1 MQPNPLADLSP
12 AEVDRLSDE
21 VRALAA
27 ERNAV
32 ILAHNYQLPE
42 VQDVADH
49 LGDSLGLSR
58 EAAATDAD
66 VIAFCGVHFMAE
78 TAAIMNPGKLVLIPD
93 REAGCSLAAMISAES
108 LRRWKAEHPGAVV
121 VSYINCTAEVKAES
135 DYICTSTNAQKVI
148 EAVPKDKEILFC
160 PDQFLGTFL
169 QKKTGRTMHIWP
181 GYCHAHNKI
190 KTDRIV
196 DLKRS
201 HPGAQFLMHPECGC
215 LTSCMPLADKVV
227 STEGIVK
234 AARESPAKEFIVGT
248 EVGILHRLQRENPGK
263 TFYPAA
269 EEAFC
274 EFMKLNDLEKV
285 QASLED
291 LEYKVIVPEEIARR
305 ARRAI
310 ERMLEI
316 SDPGAY
322 VQKAGANAPVD

>member
-1 MQPNPLADLSP
+1 MART
-12 AEVDRLSDE
+12 AEETREIVEDILRLKK
-21 VRALAA
+21 
-27 ERNAV
+27 ERKAV
-32 ILAHNYQLPE
+32 ILAHNYQRGEL
-42 VQDVADH
+42 QDIADFT
-49 LGDSLGLSR
+49 GDSLGLTQQ
-58 EAAATDAD
+58 AAKTDAK
-66 VIAFCGVHFMAE
+66 VIVFCGVHFMAE
-78 TAAIMNPGKLVLIPD
+78 TAAVMNPDKLVLIPD

-148 EAVPKDKEILFC
+148 EAVPEGKDILFC

-169 QKKTGRTMHIWP
+169 QQKTGRKMHIWP

-190 KTDRIV
+190 KTERIV
-196 DLKRS
+196 DLKRE
-201 HPGAQFLMHPECGC
+201 HPKAQFLMHPECGC

-234 AARESPAKEFIVGT
+234 AARESPAREFIVGT
-248 EVGILHRLQRENPGK
+248 EVGILHRLRRENPEK
-263 TFYPAA
+263 EFYPAA

-285 QASLED
+285 LWSLED
-291 LEYKVIVPEEIARR
+291 LEYKVIVPEEIAKR

-322 VQKAGANAPVD
+322 VQKAGSSSPVD

>member
-1 MQPNPLADLSP
+1 MART
-12 AEVDRLSDE
+12 AEETRGIVEDILRLKK
-21 VRALAA
+21 
-27 ERNAV
+27 ERRAV
-32 ILAHNYQLPE
+32 ILAHNYQRGEL
-42 VQDVADH
+42 QDIADFT
-49 LGDSLGLSR
+49 GDSLGLTQQ
-58 EAAATDAD
+58 AAKTDAK
-66 VIAFCGVHFMAE
+66 VIVFCGVHFMAE
-78 TAAIMNPGKLVLIPD
+78 TAKILNPTRRVLLPD
-93 REAGCSLAAMISAES
+93 LRAGCSLADSVTAED

-148 EAVPKDKEILFC
+148 EAVPEGKEILFC
-160 PDQFLGTFL
+160 PDQFLGTYL
-169 QKKTGRTMHIWP
+169 QQKTGRKMHIWP

-190 KTDRIV
+190 KTDRIL
-196 DLKRS
+196 DLKRE
-201 HPGAQFLMHPECGC
+201 HPKAQFLMHPECGC

-234 AARESPAKEFIVGT
+234 AARESPAREFIVGT
-248 EVGILHRLQRENPGK
+248 EVGILHRLRRENPEK
-263 TFYPAA
+263 EFYPAA

-285 QASLED
+285 LWSLED
-291 LEYKVIVPEEIARR
+291 LEYKVIVPEDVAKR

-322 VQKAGANAPVD
+322 VQKAGSSAPVD

>member
-1 MQPNPLADLSP
+1 VTSRTIPNTRSCARDHRLQDIADFT
-12 AEVDRLSDE
+12 
-21 VRALAA
+21 
-27 ERNAV
+27 
-32 ILAHNYQLPE
+32 
-42 VQDVADH
+42 
-49 LGDSLGLSR
+49 GDSLGLTQQ
-58 EAAATDAD
+58 AAKTDAK
-66 VIAFCGVHFMAE
+66 VIVFCGVHFMAE
-78 TAAIMNPGKLVLIPD
+78 TAAILNPDKLVLIPD
-93 REAGCSLAAMISAES
+93 KEAGCSLAAMISAES

-148 EAVPKDKEILFC
+148 EAVPADREILFC

-169 QKKTGRTMHIWP
+169 QKKTGRKMHIWP

-190 KTDRIV
+190 KTERIHG
-196 DLKRS
+196 LKNE

-215 LTSCMPLADKVV
+215 LTSCMPLADQVV

-234 AARESPAKEFIVGT
+234 AARESKAREFIVGT
-248 EVGILHRLQRENPGK
+248 EVGILHRLRRENPEK

-285 QASLED
+285 LASLED

-305 ARRAI
+305 ARQAI

-322 VQKAGANAPVD
+322 VQKAGAQTPVD

>member
-1 MQPNPLADLSP
+1 MARTEEATRTLTD
-12 AEVDRLSDE
+12 DIRRLKK
-21 VRALAA
+21 
-27 ERNAV
+27 ERRAV
-32 ILAHNYQLPE
+32 ILAHNYQRGEL
-42 VQDVADH
+42 QDIADFT
-49 LGDSLGLSR
+49 GDSLGLTQQ
-58 EAAATDAD
+58 AAKTDAK
-66 VIAFCGVHFMAE
+66 VIVFCGVHFMAE

-148 EAVPKDKEILFC
+148 EAVPKDREILFC

-169 QKKTGRTMHIWP
+169 QKKTGRAMHIWP
-181 GYCHAHNKI
+181 GYCHAHNKN

-215 LTSCMPLADKVV
+215 LTSCMPLADRVV

-234 AARESPAKEFIVGT
+234 AARESPAREFIVGT

-285 QASLED
+285 HASLED

-316 SDPGAY
+316 SDPGGY
-322 VQKAGANAPVD
+322 VRKVDPKIPVD